1 MAAPI
6 VAAGIAAGSALL
18 GQGAQMMATGKMN
31 RKNRAFA
38 EKMMHRQRDWALAD
52 YAMQN
57 EYNSPQAQM
66 ARLKAAGLNPN
77 LVYGSGATA
86 EGGVVRSTDT
96 AKYAGETPS
105 FDALK
110 GAGGQGIAAYQNAQS
125 MALQNNL
132 TKQQITIAEREAQ
145 LKEIQAQAL
154 QLGILDKRFDLDLKS
169 ELRPYSAQLKK
180 KQVET
185 LDQNIMESLTRMS
198 ESSWRQNT
206 GSTRLSMDQ
215 QRLGMDKER
224 LISDMSTAELQRT
237 IMRLSA
243 TKSQAETE
251 QIRTNINNLIKTGRM
266 QDMLNSL
273 QRRLGES
280 NLTTSDP
287 AFYKLM
293 QRITDQLS
301 QDIRGKNFWENIK

>member
-38 EKMMHRQRDWALAD
+38 EKMMHRQRDWALED

-105 FDALK
+105 FDGLK
-110 GAGGQGIAAYQNAQS
+110 GAGSQGIAAYQNAQQ

-132 TKQQITIAEREAQ
+132 TKQQITIAERDAQ

-154 QLGILDKRFDLDLKS
+154 QLGILDKRFDLDFKS

-206 GSTRLSMDQ
+206 GSTRLAMEKT
-215 QRLGMDKER
+215 RL
-224 LISDMSTAELQRT
+224 LSDMTTADLQRE
-237 IMRLSA
+237 IMRVSMN
-243 TKSQAETE
+243 KSNTE
-251 QIRTNINNLIKTGRM
+251 IEHIKQQINNLEKSGKM
-266 QDMLNSL
+266 QQMLNDL
-273 QRRLGES
+273 QEKLGRAG
-280 NLTTSDP
+280 LTTSDP
-287 AFYKLM
+287 AYYKL
-293 QRITDQLS
+293 
-301 QDIRGKNFWENIK
+301 IRAIADKMGQKE